1 MSSSL
6 AEPRIYHITHVDNL
20 PRIIADGGLFADSAV
35 RDQGGPAVSIGMTE
49 LKDERITARPVQCHE
64 STMVGDYVPFYF
76 CPRSIMLYVINQA
89 NHPKLAYRGG
99 QGEIVHLEADLRQ
112 VYRWIRDNPRP
123 WAVSLGNAAAK
134 YTSFRNDWK
143 VIRELNWNAIT
154 AADWRDPDVKDGKQA
169 EFLMHGF
176 FPWTL
181 FSRVGVLTRPVA
193 QRARDALQATSH
205 RPIVEIMPG
214 WYY

>member
-1 MSSSL
+1 MPSSL
-6 AEPRIYHITHVDNL
+6 AEPKIYHITHVDNL
-20 PRIIADGGLFADSAV
+20 PGIIADGGLFADSAM
-35 RDQGGPAVSIGMTE
+35 RDRGGPAVSIGMAE
-49 LKDERITARPVQCHE
+49 LKDGRIADRPVQCHE
-64 STMVGDYVPFYF
+64 GTMVGDYVPFYF

-112 VYRWIRDNPRP
+112 VYRWTRDNQQR
-123 WAVSLGNAAAK
+123 WTVSLGNAAAK
-134 YTSFRNDWK
+134 YTPFRNDWE
-143 VIRELNWNAIT
+143 VIRELDWNAI
-154 AADWRDPDVKDGKQA
+154 AATDWRDPDIKDGKQV
-169 EFLMHGF
+169 EFLMHNF

-193 QRARDALQATSH
+193 QRARDALQGASY
-205 RPIVEIMPG
+205 RPVVEIVPE